1 MTNHCIR
8 KSKQEAKDRV
18 TKKSGMLSLLG
29 ILEWKLLI
37 YFMDDF
43 KSCLL

>member
-8 KSKQEAKDRV
+8 KSEQEAKDRV
-18 TKKSGMLSLLG
+18 TIKPGMLSLLE

-37 YFMDDF
+37 CFMDDF